1 MEVSW
6 HLTPRLHL
14 QKCAFLP
21 NASPNGGQTVSRLK
35 LPHQKNFSRVGSFH
49 PEAIQVVGFQPEF
62 HRPRE
67 PSTAQSRLT
76 GMKGACPGFASQ
88 GDRLSGAG
96 QRGVRLGPQEEDL
109 WVIRHLPNF

>member
-1 MEVSW
+1 MCIS
-6 HLTPRLHL
+6 P
-14 QKCAFLP
+14 KCQSKWGTDCFQVKAATSEKFP
-21 NASPNGGQTVSRLK
+21 K
-35 LPHQKNFSRVGSFH
+35 VGSFH

-88 GDRLSGAG
+88 GDRLSSAG